1 MKMSGDLA
9 DSYTLVVPTFNRPQL
24 LRRLLRYLELSDARF
39 GTLVLDSSAPEH
51 KRANADAVA
60 SVKLRI
66 RRIEY
71 DPALPP
77 LEKFGSGV
85 AEVETPFL
93 SLCAD
98 DDIVVVATLA
108 PIVEFLRRNGD
119 YSAAHGF
126 YFNFQEQGRAGSPW
140 RTTVSSLFYRGPSLD
155 AAEPAQRL
163 ARLFQRYEALTYAVY
178 RSEVAA
184 QVYRESR
191 QVESIL
197 ARELLS
203 GALTVVAGK
212 TARLK
217 VIYYGRSTGPSAGY
231 RNWHPLEWLATD
243 PAGMFR
249 EYAAYRAVLVP
260 ALTQSAGGAMTAE
273 EAARLCDLIHLRY
286 LSPYLDPRHLD
297 FALGKNL
304 ERLAPEALVAE
315 VWRFWNQ
322 SAARGWRGLARRVL
336 PGRSVASGANRYRFE
351 PAFLY
356 AGPRREVRVT
366 RKDID
371 DVVSCLDSYS
381 TALA

>member
-1 MKMSGDLA
+1 MKMSEDFA
-9 DSYTLVVPTFNRPQL
+9 ASYTLVVPTFNRPQL

-39 GTLVLDSSAPEH
+39 GILVLDSSAPEH
-51 KRANADAVA
+51 KRANAEAVA

-71 DPALPP
+71 DSALPP
-77 LEKFGSGV
+77 FEKFCSGM

-108 PIVEFLRRNGD
+108 PIVDFLRRNAD

-126 YFNFQEQGRAGSPW
+126 YFNFQEQGRAGPPW
-140 RTTVSSLFYRGPSLD
+140 RTTISSLFYRGPSLD

-163 ARLFQRYEALTYAVY
+163 ALLFQRYEALTYAVY
-178 RSEVAA
+178 RREVAVR
-184 QVYRESR
+184 VYRESG
-191 QVESIL
+191 QVQSML

-203 GALTVVAGK
+203 GALTVIAGK

-243 PAGMFR
+243 PAGMFQ
-249 EYAAYRAVLVP
+249 EYAAYRAVLAP
-260 ALTQSAGGAMTAE
+260 ALARAGASAMAPE
-273 EAARLCDLIHLRY
+273 EAVRLCDLIHLRY
-286 LSPYLDPRHLD
+286 LSPYLDPRYLE
-297 FALGKNL
+297 FALSKNF
-304 ERLAPEALVAE
+304 ERLAPEALIAE

-322 SAARGWRGLARRVL
+322 SAGRGWRGLARKVL

-366 RKDID
+366 RKDIE